1 MFAENQQDITEI
13 NKTLK
18 KFWEIETF
26 TQNNDL
32 MSINDKIVN
41 EYVLSSLKRSEDNL
55 RYQVSIPWNQHKAE
69 LHNNY
74 GQAWQRL
81 KNTESQLK
89 RKSDIEEVYKK
100 A

>member
-32 MSINDKIVN
+32 MSINDKIFN
-41 EYVLSSLKRSEDNL
+41 EYVLLILKD
-55 RYQVSIPWNQHKAE
+55 QKII
-69 LHNNY
+69 HNNKY
-74 GQAWQRL
+74 
-81 KNTESQLK
+81 QL
-89 RKSDIEEVYKK
+89 RFTI
-100 A
+100 

>member
-32 MSINDKIVN
+32 MSIDDKIVN
-41 EYVLSSLKRSEDNL
+41 E
-55 RYQVSIPWNQHKAE
+55 
-69 LHNNY
+69 
-74 GQAWQRL
+74 
-81 KNTESQLK
+81 
-89 RKSDIEEVYKK
+89 
-100 A
+100 